1 MGPHNETRRE
11 DQSSDES
18 TQDRTTTLYW
28 NRPHAETSK
37 QTTLS

>member
-18 TQDRTTTLYW
+18 TQDRTTTL
-28 NRPHAETSK
+28 K
-37 QTTLS
+37 QTTC